1 LSHSTQSQKT
11 LDYLQQF
18 YDRHIKLMKTK
29 KKLGGYAVVFHRWC
43 DALVTTNIAR
53 SNEILGWEGVGNRQ
67 LLRFFNA

>member
-1 LSHSTQSQKT
+1 
-11 LDYLQQF
+11 
-18 YDRHIKLMKTK
+18 MKTK